1 MTRRLF
7 GVVISDG
14 KMRDWMRRR
23 RSMINEQYLM
33 KPNAV
38 QQTAVEHADAD
49 SLLHFLFLGSISSR
63 AVHGGA
69 ASGRLYPVT

>member
-1 MTRRLF
+1 
-7 GVVISDG
+7 
-14 KMRDWMRRR
+14 MRDWMRRR
-23 RSMINEQYLM
+23 RSMINEQHLM

-38 QQTAVEHADAD
+38 QQTAAEHADAD

-69 ASGRLYPVT
+69 ASGRLYSVT